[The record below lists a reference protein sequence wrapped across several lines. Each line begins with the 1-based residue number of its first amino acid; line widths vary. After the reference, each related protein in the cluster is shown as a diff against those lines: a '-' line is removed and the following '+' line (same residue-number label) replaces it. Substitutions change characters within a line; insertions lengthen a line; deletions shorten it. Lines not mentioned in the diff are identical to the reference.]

1 MKIGP
6 DFTAVCLL
14 TLICFTQPALAQSTR
29 IDGGTVSQDKFGF
42 YWETHLEPGTPPMSE
57 SFVTKTTDEPG
68 TIHRILLD
76 RSGKVYAGYDVIV
89 TVLSEPN
96 TYRVTF
102 RRMAMTPEIARASIG
117 DNSSRWTQVPR
128 DGWTNSAPQ
137 DIRGGDVIGL
147 TLFRNPTTGQ
157 AVVDYVTIQEPSRKF
172 AGFNQIPERKFTYS
186 AGTPRDFKAE
196 DVQLTLQAPRLTV
209 NGKLDESSVR
219 RFEEI
224 SGAVVWLY
232 VPKHGRFL
240 LSLVPRPELGFR
252 QAGEVRG
259 SSLNF
264 VMDGERFTLNTGGR
278 IAPGEAAFN
287 LYVLHDPGWKPTYP
301 NADLSVFTIG
311 SAGPAESLLRK

>member
-1 MKIGP
+1 MKKIP
-6 DFTAVCLL
+6 MCTAVCLL
-14 TLICFTQPALAQSTR
+14 ALICFAPLSFAQSTR
-29 IDGGTVSQDKFGF
+29 IDGGTVSQEKFGF

-76 RSGKVYAGYDVIV
+76 SSGKVYAGYDVIV

-96 TYRVTF
+96 TYRVSF

-117 DNSSRWTQVPR
+117 NNSAGWTQVPR

-147 TLFRNPTTGQ
+147 RLFRNPTTGQ
-157 AVVDYVTIQEPSRKF
+157 TVVDYVTIQEPSRRF

-186 AGTPRDFKAE
+186 AGASRDFKAD
-196 DVQLTLQAPRLTV
+196 DVQLTLQAPRLIV

-219 RFEEI
+219 QFEEI

-240 LSLVPRPELGFR
+240 LSLVPRPESGFR

-259 SSLNF
+259 SSLSF
-264 VMDGERFTLNTGGR
+264 VRGGERFTLNTGGR

-287 LYVLHDPGWKPTYP
+287 LYVLHDPAWKPSYP

-311 SAGPAESLLRK
+311 SAGPGESLLRK